1 MTIEDK
7 LNILE
12 NQLTNVIELL
22 QISITSLN
30 TKKSVSKFLNKSE
43 KTIDNYIKNNTFIEN
58 KHYFINENEKIEFI
72 PSAIL
77 EFKKN
82 PNHKIKIVETQ
93 KEEKIIL
100 SETTSKILKGIE
112 V

>member
-1 MTIEDK
+1 MTIESK
-7 LNILE
+7 LDLMQ
-12 NQLTNVIELL
+12 NQLNNVIELL
-22 QISITSLN
+22 QIAITTIN

-43 KTIDNYIKNNTFIEN
+43 KTIDNYIKNQTFVLN

-82 PNHKIKIVETQ
+82 PNHKIKIIEVK

-100 SETTSKILKGIE
+100 SETSSKILKGLL
-112 V
+112 